1 MQALQL
7 NAARIKVASQMKD
20 ADALQG
26 KIDVMSKEV
35 PPSRHAMS
43 WAFCSC
49 AVLIPSCVSCEQAE
63 KTTAALSSRQ
73 QLDKLKVTPIVIF
86 YNQFVLMNVKRAM
99 ASMQAELRSLDA
111 HLGLRA
117 VLVLSEGSRTAA
129 GVRGGDA
136 DEETSLL

>member
-1 MQALQL
+1 M
-7 NAARIKVASQMKD
+7 
-20 ADALQG
+20 
-26 KIDVMSKEV
+26 
-35 PPSRHAMS
+35 
-43 WAFCSC
+43 
-49 AVLIPSCVSCEQAE
+49 SCEQAE

-99 ASMQAELRSLDA
+99 ASMQSELRSLDA

-117 VLVLSEGSRTAA
+117 VLVLSEGSRAAA
-129 GVRGGDA
+129 GVRGGGDA